1 MSRQNTLRPFAELLD
16 TLRDKGAEAVQ
27 SRRRPRS
34 QVLRMALQ
42 QALRAPPGSATA
54 LLADPVIEA
63 MQEAL
68 TSPHT
73 MDDLAREGVL
83 SEDLV
88 RAMHAAGPHAFPRE
102 RQPFV
107 HQEEAWRALRE
118 EPARSLLVSSGTGSG
133 KTECFLVPILDALA
147 RESAASSRLVGVRAL
162 FLYPLNALIAS
173 QRERL
178 AAWTHP
184 FGGAL
189 RFCLYNGATP
199 EEVPAH
205 IARNTPEEVCDRK
218 TLRVEP
224 PPILF
229 TNATMLEYML
239 LRPEDRPILE
249 QSRGT
254 LQWIVLDEAHT
265 YVGSQAAE
273 ISLLLRRVLH
283 AFGTERSQVR
293 FIATSA
299 TLQSDDSQGEQR
311 LRRFMASLANVSPD
325 RVTIVR
331 GQVRP
336 PTWPHAN
343 PDQPTPTAGERAALV
358 PDALS
363 ARLAA
368 SRDVYRMASALL
380 GQRVCTLSELTHA
393 RLDASPAAPSP
404 AQCEETLSLLDA
416 CTEVAPP
423 LLRLRLHMFHRTLPG
438 LWACV
443 FGGCPARP
451 APAPDLVNDWAFGAL
466 FFEARVRC
474 PHCDS
479 LVLGVALCERC
490 GAHALSAQLSHRQ
503 GMGDVVQADFKP
515 VGVREATLDV
525 ADPADEEQEEFSA
538 EENVDP
544 LEEEPLPGDARWLW
558 PIERS
563 APASGA
569 VLHFERR
576 QGVVLGG
583 AEQESVTVLE
593 APKEDASCPAC
604 GHRSSAAQP
613 LCRAL
618 EAGATL
624 LLDALAPRL
633 LEAQP
638 TLESNDDE
646 PSDAPVASRGRRLIT
661 FSDSRQGTA
670 RFALSAQIHSERMF
684 VRGFIVH
691 AMAAHQ
697 SGGGAAAH
705 DDGGSLDEQIRAL
718 RPVATNPALRATLDG
733 LERKRAALTAD
744 HREPLSFKELRSQLA
759 RTSELE
765 QLRAHTQHLNAFSTL
780 ELANL
785 LLLRELARRAAWGHS
800 LESMGLVALA
810 YPALEDA
817 RSPARWPHDERAWRA
832 FLRYCVDSLVRG
844 RMCVQVDDESLR
856 WFGQKVWRRSLV
868 GPHAEISASKKQVR
882 WPSYSRGSPSRIVR
896 LLHIL
901 AHGDETVIE
910 TCLDNAWRQVSARL
924 ITEAEGL
931 VLSFD
936 GVSLARPTE
945 VYECPVTRRLLAE
958 TVAGYSPLA
967 IPHGSL
973 SPAET
978 ARLPARS
985 RVTNGPFATPEIP
998 APFWRDTLHAPWPL
1012 SRIREW
1018 SRDDRAIAA
1027 LESAGLW
1034 SEAATA
1040 TLERPAYFQV
1050 AEHSAQQAA
1059 PRLKDLEERFKSG
1072 RLNVLSCSTTMELG
1086 VDIGG
1091 LSTVAMNNAPPG
1103 PANYLQR
1110 AGRAGRR
1117 GEARALCFTLCRAT
1131 PHGESIFR
1139 QPRWPFD
1146 TPIFVSE
1153 VQLQSKTIVERHVNA
1168 MLLAHFFA
1176 QTGTRQP
1183 LTLEAREF
1191 FSARSRAPAR
1201 ADAFVEALRA
1211 APLPSDLAAG
1221 LRALV
1226 VGSPLATRSP
1236 EALCAEAAEQF
1247 NAVTEAWRAEEA
1259 TLRAQLRDL
1268 KEDTIA
1274 HTAVTKTLERFEGE
1288 YLLRELVQRGLL
1300 PAHGFPTQVVPFV
1313 TLTLDDL
1320 KKEQGRFAGRAART
1334 KRDEGKAGF
1343 LRGFPS
1349 RDLFI
1354 ALHEYAPG
1362 AKVVV
1367 DGRVFESKGLTLNWK
1382 RPADDEGVREV
1393 QALAWFGYCPGCG
1406 FAERSLTR
1414 PEHCPAV
1421 ECGGDLIVERYLE
1434 PAGFCVDL
1442 LARASNDLAAPPRG
1456 GRRAPVASA
1465 RSPWQAAPG
1474 FGRWRHDPEGK
1485 LFAQSAAAYAI
1496 CLQCGMAV
1504 HQSDRAESTPIPKHK
1519 PLRQTTGTCRSEHL
1533 PFSIQRRCALGVVRS
1548 TDVFELQL
1556 FDPHAGRPLG
1566 DEVSLSSLAVTLCV
1580 ALAELI
1586 GVEDTE
1592 LGWTVQWVG
1601 GAGSLFLFD
1610 TARGGAGLT
1619 SHAGGRLSALMH
1631 RALEL
1636 LQCPAE
1642 CDRAC
1647 HRCLLDYWTQRA
1659 ADRLDR
1665 HSALALLRD
1674 VGLISA
1680 P

>member
-1 MSRQNTLRPFAELLD
+1 MSRQDTLWPFAELID
-16 TLRDKGAEAVQ
+16 TLRDKGAEAILN
-27 SRRRPRS
+27 RNRPRS
-34 QVLRMALQ
+34 HVLRMALR
-42 QALRAPPGSATA
+42 QALRAPPGTPTA

-63 MQEAL
+63 MQESL
-68 TSPHT
+68 SSSHT
-73 MDDLAREGVL
+73 MDDLAREGL
-83 SEDLV
+83 LREDLV
-88 RAMHAAGPHAFPRE
+88 CAMNAAGPHAFPRE
-102 RQPFV
+102 RRPFV

-147 RESAASSRLVGVRAL
+147 RESATCSTARLVGVRAL

-205 IARNTPEEVCDRK
+205 IARNTPEEVGDRK

-249 QSRGT
+249 LSRGT
-254 LQWIVLDEAHT
+254 LRWVVLDEAHT

-283 AFGTERSQVR
+283 AFRAELPHVR

-311 LRRFMASLANVSPD
+311 LRRFMASLANVSPE
-325 RVTIVR
+325 RITIVR
-331 GQVRP
+331 GQVKP
-336 PTWPHAN
+336 FDWPHHH
-343 PDQPTPTAGERAALV
+343 PDQPAPSGDERARLA
-358 PDALS
+358 PDALR

-368 SRDVYRMASALL
+368 SRDVYRIANALL
-380 GQRVCTLSELTHA
+380 GQRACTLSALTRA
-393 RLDASPAAPSP
+393 RRNPSP
-404 AQCEETLSLLDA
+404 ATPSPAECEETLSLLDA
-416 CTEVAPP
+416 CTEVVPP
-423 LLRLRLHMFHRTLPG
+423 LLRLRLHLFHRTLPG
-438 LWACV
+438 LWTCV
-443 FGGCPARP
+443 FSACPASPKP
-451 APAPDLVNDWAFGAL
+451 APGLANDWAFGAL
-466 FFEARVRC
+466 FFEARTRC

-479 LVLGVALCERC
+479 LVLPVALCVRC
-490 GAHALSAQLSHRQ
+490 GAHALSATVIHRE
-503 GMGDVVQADFKP
+503 GADDVVKAGFKIA
-515 VGVREATLDV
+515 GASEATRDV
-525 ADPADEEQEEFSA
+525 IDPD
-538 EENVDP
+538 DDGR
-544 LEEEPLPGDARWLW
+544 EEPSSEEGANGLERPVHGADRWLW
-558 PIERS
+558 PYDGDENIR
-563 APASGA
+563 AP
-569 VLHFERR
+569 LHFERR
-576 QGVVLGG
+576 SGVVVDA
-583 AEQESVTVLE
+583 AEPDSVTLLE
-593 APKEDASCPAC
+593 TRNEESSCPSC
-604 GHRSSAAQP
+604 GHQP
-613 LCRAL
+613 SQGQELCRSL
-618 EAGATL
+618 EAGATHL
-624 LLDALAPRL
+624 LQALSPSL
-633 LEAQP
+633 LCAQP
-638 TLESNDDE
+638 PLESKDDE
-646 PSDAPVASRGRRLIT
+646 PSDVPLASRGRRLIT

-670 RFALSAQIHSERMF
+670 RFALSAQLHSERMF
-684 VRGFIVH
+684 VRGFVVH
-691 AMAAHQ
+691 TLAAQQ
-697 SGGGAAAH
+697 SRDSAGRSDEAA
-705 DDGGSLDEQIRAL
+705 SLDDQIRAL
-718 RPVATNPALRATLDG
+718 RPVATTSVLRTVLDG
-733 LERKRAALTAD
+733 LERKRAALTD
-744 HREPLSFKELRSQLA
+744 RGRELLSFKELRGQLA
-759 RTSELE
+759 KTSELG
-765 QLRAHTQHLNAFSTL
+765 QLQAHSHHLYAFNTT

-785 LLLRELARRAAWGHS
+785 LLLRELARRAAWGPS
-800 LESMGLVALA
+800 LESMGFVALA
-810 YPALEDA
+810 YPKLDEA
-817 RSPARWPHDERAWRA
+817 RPPPRWIHGEGAWRA
-832 FLRYCVDSLVRG
+832 FLRYCMDSLVRG
-844 RMCVQVDDESLR
+844 RMCIQVDDESLR
-856 WFGQKVWRRSLV
+856 WFGQKIRRRWLL
-868 GPHAEISASKKQVR
+868 GPHAEITSPTRQVR
-882 WPSYSRGSPSRIVR
+882 WPRYSPASRSRIVR

-910 TCLDNAWRQVSARL
+910 TCLDEAWSQISACL

-945 VYECPVTRRLLAE
+945 VYECPVTHRLLAE

-1018 SRDDRAIAA
+1018 SRGDRAIAA

-1139 QPRWPFD
+1139 NPRWPFD

-1153 VQLQSKTIVERHVNA
+1153 VQLQSKTIVQRHVNA
-1168 MLLAHFFA
+1168 ILLGHFFA
-1176 QTGTRQP
+1176 HTATGRP

-1191 FSARSRAPAR
+1191 FSTRGRTP
-1201 ADAFVEALRA
+1201 
-1211 APLPSDLAAG
+1211 
-1221 LRALV
+1221 ALV
-1226 VGSPLATRSP
+1226 DGFLDAIPKGSFASPLAPGLRTLVAGS
-1236 EALCAEAAEQF
+1236 ALAGLPPDALLSRASELF
-1247 NAVTEAWRAEEA
+1247 TTVTEAWRTEET
-1259 TLRAQLRDL
+1259 TLRTQLREL
-1268 KEDTIA
+1268 REDTIA
-1274 HTAVTKTLERFEGE
+1274 HTAVTRTLERFEGE
-1288 YLLRELVQRGLL
+1288 YLLRELVQRGVL

-1313 TLTLDDL
+1313 TLTMDDIRRA
-1320 KKEQGRFAGRAART
+1320 QGSARGRGPRI
-1334 KRDEGKAGF
+1334 RDEGRGGF
-1343 LRGFPS
+1343 FRGFPS

-1354 ALHEYAPG
+1354 ALHEYTPG
-1362 AKVVV
+1362 ANVVV
-1367 DGRVFESKGLTLNWK
+1367 DGRVFQSKGLTLHWK
-1382 RPADDEGVREV
+1382 RPIDDEGVREV
-1393 QALAWFGYCPGCG
+1393 QALAWFGHCPQCG
-1406 FAERSLTR
+1406 FGERSLTR
-1414 PEHCPAV
+1414 PERCSVA
-1421 ECGGDLIVERYLE
+1421 ECGGRVTAYRYLE
-1434 PAGFCVDL
+1434 PSGFCVDL
-1442 LARASNDLAAPPRG
+1442 VDRASNHLAPSPFIAP
-1456 GRRAPVASA
+1456 
-1465 RSPWQAAPG
+1465 RSPIATARGPWQPASS

-1496 CLQCGMAV
+1496 CLQCGIAV
-1504 HQSDRAESTPIPKHK
+1504 QQSDRAESTPIPKHK

-1533 PFSIQRRCALGVVRS
+1533 PFSIQPRCALGVVRS

-1556 FDPHAGRPLG
+1556 FDPHTGRSLG

-1580 ALAELI
+1580 ALAERI

-1592 LGWTVQWVG
+1592 LGWTVQGVG